1 MTDQRT
7 RKILEL
13 KKRRIRVRRLHIAL
27 ALFGVCAFIFIIF
40 RIIAFVQDLTAAAV
54 ELSSQNV
61 EIIQGE
67 AMPAL
72 LADAKIVKR
81 GDKVL
86 DKKGK
91 YTVSDFVND
100 LKSGKGYTLACEAD
114 PNVEGS
120 YQIKVVLEDAI
131 AKKIS
136 KDWKKL
142 LKLTVKNG
150 RFEVKNPIGTWE
162 GDKFKKYDN
171 SYVQSDFIESMANTY
186 YIGED
191 GVKVTGW
198 QKIKNKLYYFDKD
211 GIMLKKQWKDQ
222 DDDRYYLGKN
232 GAAVT
237 GWQKIKKETY
247 YFTSDAKMATGD
259 IHVGLVRCSFAE
271 DGKLISKK
279 KAEVD
284 PDKPM
289 VAITFDDGPGKR
301 TGEILDVL
309 EKYNAHA
316 TFFMLGQKVSSFQK
330 EVKRMKKIGCEL
342 GNHSY
347 DHTSL
352 TNLDDK
358 GVKKQM
364 SDTNKNLKKAA
375 GSAASVM
382 RPPYGAINDTVKTN
396 VGLPMILWN
405 IDTLDWKTRNAEKTI
420 DTVMNNVED
429 GDIILLHD
437 IHTETVDAAIELIPM
452 LEDEGYQLV
461 TVSEMAAAKGI
472 ELKDGGKY
480 TDFTK

>member
-1 MTDQRT
+1 MTDKRS
-7 RKILEL
+7 RRILEL
-13 KKRRIRVRRLHIAL
+13 KKRRIRLRRLHIAL
-27 ALFGVCAFIFIIF
+27 AFFSVCAVIFIGF
-40 RIIAFVQDLTAAAV
+40 RVVSFVQDMTAAAV
-54 ELSSQNV
+54 ELAAQNA

-67 AMPAL
+67 DMPVL
-72 LADAKIVKR
+72 LAKAKLVKR
-81 GDKVL
+81 ADKVL
-86 DKKGK
+86 DKKSK

-120 YQIKVVLEDAI
+120 YQIKVVLEDAVSE
-131 AKKIS
+131 KLGR
-136 KDWKKL
+136 DWKKL
-142 LKLTVKNG
+142 LKFTVKDG
-150 RFEVKNPIGTWE
+150 HFEVKNPVGTWE

-171 SYVQSDFIESMANTY
+171 SYVESDFIESKANTY

-198 QKIKNKLYYFDKD
+198 QKIKKKLYYFDKD
-211 GIMLKKQWKDQ
+211 GVMLKNKWKDQ

-259 IHVGLVRCSFAE
+259 IHVGLVRCSFDE
-271 DGKLISKK
+271 DGKLLSKK

-284 PDKPM
+284 PDEPM
-289 VAITFDDGPGKR
+289 VALTFDDGPGKR
-301 TGEILDVL
+301 TGEILDAL

-330 EVKRMKKIGCEL
+330 EVRRMKKIGCEL
-342 GNHSY
+342 GSHSY
-347 DHTSL
+347 DHTNL
-352 TNLDDK
+352 AKLDDK
-358 GVKKQM
+358 GIKKQM
-364 SDTNKNLKKAA
+364 SDTNDSLKKAS
-375 GSAASVM
+375 GSLASVM
-382 RPPYGAINDTVKTN
+382 RPPYGSINDTVKAN

-405 IDTLDWKTRNAEKTI
+405 IDTLDWKTRNVQKTI
-420 DTVMNNVED
+420 DAVMDHVED

-452 LEDEGYQLV
+452 LEDAGYQLV
-461 TVSEMAAAKGI
+461 TVSEMAAAKGV

>member
-1 MTDQRT
+1 MTDKRT
-7 RKILEL
+7 RRILEL
-13 KKRRIRVRRLHIAL
+13 KKRRIRLRRLHITL
-27 ALFGVCAFIFIIF
+27 ALFGICAVIFIGFQIVSF
-40 RIIAFVQDLTAAAV
+40 FQNMTAAEV
-54 ELSSQNV
+54 ELSAQNA

-67 AMPAL
+67 DMPAL
-72 LADAKIVKR
+72 LAKAKLIKR
-81 GDKVL
+81 ADKVL
-86 DKKGK
+86 DKKSK
-91 YTVSDFVND
+91 YTVSDFVNE

-120 YQIKVVLEDAI
+120 YQIKVVLEDTI
-131 AKKIS
+131 AKKVS

-142 LKLTVKNG
+142 LNFTVKDG
-150 RFEVKNPIGTWE
+150 RFEVKNPVGTWE

-171 SYVQSDFIESMANTY
+171 SYVKSDFIESKANTY

-198 QKIKNKLYYFDKD
+198 QTIKKKLYYFNKD
-211 GIMLKKQWKDQ
+211 GIMVKKKWKNQ
-222 DDDRYYLGKN
+222 GDDRYYLGKN

-237 GWQKIKKETY
+237 GWQTIKKATY

-259 IHVGLVRCSFAE
+259 IHVGLVRCSFDE

-279 KAEVD
+279 KAKVD

-301 TGEILDVL
+301 TGEILEVL

-330 EVKRMKKIGCEL
+330 IVKKMKDIGCEL

-352 TNLDDK
+352 AKLDDK
-358 GVKKQM
+358 DIKKQM
-364 SDTNKNLKKAA
+364 SDTNNNLKKAA
-375 GSAASVM
+375 GSPASVM
-382 RPPYGAINDTVKTN
+382 RPPYGAINDTVKEN

-405 IDTLDWKTRNAEKTI
+405 IDTLDWKTRDAQKTI
-420 DTVMNNVED
+420 DTVMDKVED

-437 IHTETVDAAIELIPM
+437 IHTETVDAVIELIPM
-452 LEDEGYQLV
+452 LEDAGYQLV
-461 TVSEMAAAKGI
+461 TVSEMAAAKGV

>member
-1 MTDQRT
+1 MTDKRT

-13 KKRRIRVRRLHIAL
+13 KKRRIRLRRLHIAL
-27 ALFGVCAFIFIIF
+27 ALFCVCAVIFIGF
-40 RIIAFVQDLTAAAV
+40 QMVSFVQDMTAAAV
-54 ELSSQNV
+54 ELSAQNA
-61 EIIQGE
+61 EILQGE
-67 AMPAL
+67 NMPAL
-72 LADAKIVKR
+72 LAKAKLVKR
-81 GDKVL
+81 ADKVL
-86 DKKGK
+86 DKKSK

-131 AKKIS
+131 AGKIS

-142 LKLTVKNG
+142 LKFTVKDG
-150 RFEVKNPIGTWE
+150 RFEVKNPIGMWE

-171 SYVQSDFIESMANTY
+171 SYVKSDFIESKANTY

-198 QKIKNKLYYFDKD
+198 QTIKKKLYCFDKD
-211 GIMLKKQWKDQ
+211 GVMLKNKWKEQ
-222 DDDRYYLGKN
+222 NDDRYYLGKN

-237 GWQKIKKETY
+237 GWQEIKKETY

-259 IHVGLVRCSFAE
+259 IHVGLVRCSFDE
-271 DGKLISKK
+271 DGKLLSKK
-279 KAEVD
+279 KAQVD

-289 VAITFDDGPGKR
+289 VALTFDDGPGKR

-309 EKYNAHA
+309 EEYNAHA
-316 TFFMLGQKVSSFQK
+316 TFFMLGQKVPSFAK
-330 EVKRMKKIGCEL
+330 VVKKMKKIGCEL
-342 GNHSY
+342 GSHSY
-347 DHTSL
+347 DHTNL
-352 TNLDDK
+352 AKLDDE
-358 GVKKQM
+358 GIKKQM
-364 SDTNKNLKKAA
+364 SDTNKNLKKAT
-375 GSAASVM
+375 GSFASVM
-382 RPPYGAINDTVKTN
+382 RPPYGSINDTVKAN
-396 VGLPMILWN
+396 VGSPMILWN

-420 DTVMNNVED
+420 ETVMDQVED

-437 IHTETVDAAIELIPM
+437 IHTETVDAAVKLIPM

-461 TVSEMAAAKGI
+461 TVSEMAAAKGV